1 MPWLRAILRGQR
13 VYARADE
20 AGALRAEGGRVEIRY
35 HLADGRRYQARVDNL
50 TVVPGAVLPDG
61 TCGPA
66 GDVERAVKP
75 PAAEGAP
82 PSAPTGTATGNR
94 RVASADR
101 ATDGH
106 LEADASSA
114 VIAYADGACSG
125 NPGPCGLGVV
135 IIDGARR
142 VELSE
147 YLGIGTNNVAELTA
161 VLRVLEEVP
170 VDSRLLVHT
179 DSQYTIGVVQKGWK
193 AKANVELVASL
204 RAALRGRHATRLV
217 YVPGHSGVALNER
230 VDELARD
237 AVRTRST
244 HRAEPKATSPKPAG
258 ETGA

>member
-1 MPWLRAILRGQR
+1 MRGQR
-13 VYARADE
+13 VYARANE
-20 AGALRAEGGRVEIRY
+20 AGALRVEGGRVEIRY
-35 HLADGRRYQARVDNL
+35 QPADGRRYQARVDNL
-50 TVVPGAVLPDG
+50 TVVPGPVLPDE

-66 GDVERAVKP
+66 GDVERAVKTS
-75 PAAEGAP
+75 AAEGA
-82 PSAPTGTATGNR
+82 APAAPAAAAKGKR
-94 RVASADR
+94 RVAPADR

-106 LEADASSA
+106 SEADASSA

-142 VELSE
+142 IELSE

-170 VDSRLLVHT
+170 ADSRLLVHT

-204 RAALRGRHATRLV
+204 RAAFKGRHATRLV

-244 HRAEPKATSPKPAG
+244 HRAEPKTSSPKAPD